1 MDIAYFRSRIKVSQ
15 HTLAEDLEIHADHME
30 KIGRKSA
37 AAARAEAK
45 AKQARDE
52 TEARLIKDLLEDNE
66 RMALNKAQA
75 TAKASREYQQ
85 AQSVYLDAQNELAE
99 WQEVEKAWYQRG
111 FDLRAL
117 VELFSAQYFQIDP
130 TAGAGRAESRRSVSE
145 YMSNR
150 DKGEEK
156 RNRQRRSLND
166 E

>member
-1 MDIAYFRSRIKVSQ
+1 MDIAYFRSRIRINK
-15 HTLAEDLEIHADHME
+15 HALDEELEIHADHME
-30 KIGRKSA
+30 RIGRQSA
-37 AAARAEAK
+37 AAARKEAK

-52 TEARLIKDLLEDNE
+52 IEASAVKDLLDDNE
-66 RMALNKAQA
+66 KMALNKATSQ
-75 TAKASREYQQ
+75 AKASRAYQQ

-117 VELFSAQYFQIDP
+117 VELFSAQYFQMDP
-130 TAGAGRAESRRSVSE
+130 AAGAGRSEARRSVSD
-145 YMSNR
+145 YMSKRNE
-150 DKGEEK
+150 GEEK